1 MPCEYD
7 SYSVFETFTDRATL
21 DKALAKVQTEKGF
34 SRTGYRVYQD
44 RSGRLQVEAST
55 VAMNALKQAYQVEVA
70 RAALKKKGFF
80 VTEKKAEDG
89 KVTLTVRA

>member
-1 MPCEYD
+1 MACEYD
-7 SYSVFETFTDRATL
+7 SYSVFEQFTDA
-21 DKALAKVQTEKGF
+21 AILAAAMK
-34 SRTGYRVYQD
+34 RTGTDGLSVYRLEVQGTAE
-44 RSGRLQVEAST
+44 R
-55 VAMNALKQAYQVEVA
+55 MNALKQAYQVEAA